1 MTLKCDVY
9 SFGVI
14 LLETLSGE
22 RNGALQRLL
31 AHAWELWEQ
40 NRIVEFLDTTMVP
53 LAEFEQELLCELK
66 RCIQIGLLCVQET
79 PSDRPTMSAIV
90 AMLTSTT
97 SKIDWPRRQMDS
109 DRVVSSSSS
118 HGVVTGLL
126 SHTTTDLT

>member
-1 MTLKCDVY
+1 V
-9 SFGVI
+9 
-14 LLETLSGE
+14 
-22 RNGALQRLL
+22 
-31 AHAWELWEQ
+31 EL
-40 NRIVEFLDTTMVP
+40 LDTTMVP
-53 LAEFEQELLCELK
+53 LAESEQELLCELK

-79 PSDRPTMSAIV
+79 PGDRPAISAVV

-109 DRVVSSSSS
+109 DGVVSSSSS